1 MASAR
6 KPSWMMRRS
15 MEPATMST
23 EILQAQALLI
33 MERIYL
39 DIHLAS
45 LESQKISIDHK
56 STTPNTFE
64 VTVERIVSS
73 ASKALKQKA
82 VPCDLQLQRFV
93 DLGKSL
99 GWMLLSICSNSIH
112 FVDAAAAAN
121 NNDND
126 DKLWKALYALIRSNA
141 ISIELFA
148 KIRRLDWQRV
158 IPPDLRPTYGG
169 QLKVEPQDAHPYVVK
184 PDTKVI
190 YHPKYKT
197 QKQRNIPAS
206 FYSPPNFQPPPDLR
220 RHPDDG
226 NCALC
231 NNPKLCNCVLRLAE
245 ENPPLLELR
254 EYPERGIGVRSLRSI
269 KAGTFIGQYVGE
281 IRKPPVLDST
291 YALHHSLR
299 KRSIGIVDAAIYGNW
314 TRYMNH
320 SCRAGVIFVSAVVGE
335 WAYVLV
341 RTIRDIKMFEEITVD
356 YGDGYFEPRERVC
369 RCREEGCRFKGRREG
384 EGRKDLSGEEGA
396 EFLPLYKSLTAMQR
410 FL

>member
-1 MASAR
+1 
-6 KPSWMMRRS
+6 
-15 MEPATMST
+15 MST

-39 DIHLAS
+39 DIHLAF
-45 LESQKISIDHK
+45 LETQKNPTDHK
-56 STTPNTFE
+56 STTPNTFAA
-64 VTVERIVSS
+64 TAGCILSS
-73 ASKALKQKA
+73 ASEAMKQKA
-82 VPCDLQLQRFV
+82 VPCDLQLRRFI

-99 GWMLLSICSNSIH
+99 GWMLLSICSNSTH
-112 FVDAAAAAN
+112 FVDAASAT

-126 DKLWKALYALIRSNA
+126 GKLWKALYSLIRSNA

-148 KIRRLDWQRV
+148 KIRGLDWQRV
-158 IPPDLRPTYGG
+158 IPPELRSTYGG
-169 QLKVEPQDAHPYVVK
+169 QLKVEPQDVHPYVIK

-190 YHPKYKT
+190 YSPKYKT
-197 QKQRNIPAS
+197 QKQQNIPAS

-231 NNPKLCNCVLRLAE
+231 NSPKLCNCVLQLAE

-269 KAGTFIGQYVGE
+269 KAGTFIGQYLGE

-299 KRSIGIVDAAIYGNW
+299 NRSIGIVDAAIYGNW

-356 YGDGYFEPRERVC
+356 YGDGYFEPRDRVC
-369 RCREEGCRFKGRREG
+369 RCREEGCRFKEGSEWEREG
-384 EGRKDLSGEEGA
+384 EGRNDLSGEGGA
-396 EFLPLYKSLTAMQR
+396 GFLPLYKSLTAMQH
-410 FL
+410 FI